1 MKSTSE
7 IGWFP
12 FDGKPHHYSNIQGWF
27 SFPAVYDEIVESFDN
42 ATFVEIGCWLGKST
56 CYMAEAISLSRKN
69 IDFYCV
75 DTWEGTP
82 DEPAHASM
90 IESLGGDI
98 YSVFNNNMASAGVSH
113 IVKPM
118 KLTSIEAST
127 KFEDNSLDFI
137 FIDGGHT
144 YEDVNNDI
152 AHWLPKLKDGGRI
165 AGHDYYEWSNEE
177 VHDGVKKAVANF
189 FTREEIELKADCW
202 ITKPDWRK

>member
-12 FDGKPHHYSNIQGWF
+12 FDGKPHHYNDIQGWF

-98 YSVFNNNMASAGVSH
+98 YSVFNNNMASAVCKSYCQAY
-113 IVKPM
+113 
-118 KLTSIEAST
+118 END
-127 KFEDNSLDFI
+127 FNRSLYQI
-137 FIDGGHT
+137 
-144 YEDVNNDI
+144 
-152 AHWLPKLKDGGRI
+152 
-165 AGHDYYEWSNEE
+165 
-177 VHDGVKKAVANF
+177 
-189 FTREEIELKADCW
+189 
-202 ITKPDWRK
+202 